1 MKEIKN
7 KSKIRTKKIKKEVL
21 EGRIYIQA
29 TFNNTIV
36 TITDNNGNV
45 ISWASAGTAGFK
57 GTRKSTPYAAS
68 IITKQAIEKAKNY
81 GLEKAE
87 VYVKGVGAGREFA
100 IRAIEASGVKVIS
113 LQDRTPVPHNG
124 CRPKKIRHP

>member
-1 MKEIKN
+1 MKEIKSKN
-7 KSKIRTKKIKKEVL
+7 KIRAKKIKKEVL

-36 TITDNNGNV
+36 TVTDKNGNV

-100 IRAIEASGVKVIS
+100 IRAIEAAGVKVIS
-113 LQDRTPVPHNG
+113 LQDRTPIPHNG
-124 CRPKKIRHP
+124 CRPKKVRHP